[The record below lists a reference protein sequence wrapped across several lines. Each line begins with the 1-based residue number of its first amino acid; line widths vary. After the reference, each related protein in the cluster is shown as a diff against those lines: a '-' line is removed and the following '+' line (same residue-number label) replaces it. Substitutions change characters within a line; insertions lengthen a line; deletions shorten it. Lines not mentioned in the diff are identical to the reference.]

1 VARPPIPEL
10 ITIALQDSVLIRGVL
25 HVDTVYIRLA
35 LDVANVN
42 ILCFALAHD
51 RPTTLSPG
59 R

>member
-1 VARPPIPEL
+1 MARPPIPEL

-42 ILCFALAHD
+42 ILFFALAHD